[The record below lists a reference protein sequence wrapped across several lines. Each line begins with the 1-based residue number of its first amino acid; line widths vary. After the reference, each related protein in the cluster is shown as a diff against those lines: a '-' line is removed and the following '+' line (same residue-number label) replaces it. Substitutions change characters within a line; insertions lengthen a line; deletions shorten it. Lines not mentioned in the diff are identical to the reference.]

1 MTNSRSK
8 ACTILRRAAKDE
20 AEGVAMY
27 RKLAV
32 ELDRAGYRGLGGKF
46 NAIANQE
53 KVHGGVVKR
62 ALRQVCK
69 K

>member
-1 MTNSRSK
+1 MMTGSK
-8 ACTILRRAAKDE
+8 TRACKILRAAAKDE
-20 AEGVAMY
+20 AEGVVMY

-62 ALRQVCK
+62 ALRQV
-69 K
+69 